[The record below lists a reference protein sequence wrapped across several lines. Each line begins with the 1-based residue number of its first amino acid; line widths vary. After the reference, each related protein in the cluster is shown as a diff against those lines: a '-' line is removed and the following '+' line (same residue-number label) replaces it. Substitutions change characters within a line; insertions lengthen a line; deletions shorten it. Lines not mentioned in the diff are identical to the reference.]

1 MGMLSTD
8 LVPEALI
15 EPAVSGKL
23 AADADPNCGNALS
36 AAVPMDPLHQRP
48 ADTASLKRGIDGDAA
63 DVDMVRTSL
72 KSQARNGSAVHASQ
86 EATIP
91 SEILQDIGLGLAERA
106 AGRIEP
112 AVPAECQ
119 AGQAVD
125 FRCRLGAALP
135 DLEIVHSRRT
145 TQIARSRLPPA
156 AFQSR
161 RLGRASD

>member
-1 MGMLSTD
+1 MGMPSYD

-23 AADADPNCGNALS
+23 AADADPNCGNALA
-36 AAVPMDPLHQRP
+36 AAVRMNPFHQRP

-72 KSQARNGSAVHASQ
+72 KSQARNGSALHAGQ
-86 EATIP
+86 EARTP

-119 AGQAVD
+119 PRQAVD
-125 FRCRLGAALP
+125 FGCRLGAALP

-145 TQIARSRLPPA
+145 TQISRCRQPSA

-161 RLGRASD
+161 PQRRASD